1 MIKDILNGVEH
12 RMNQAVSHTK
22 VELSKVRTGRANPE
36 MFNSLTVD
44 YYGSDTPLNQVATI
58 STPEPRLLTFTPYEK
73 MLIPVIEKAIMDS
86 NMGFTPNN
94 NGTAV
99 LVPIPP
105 LSEERRK
112 ELNKFAHQIVEE
124 GKIALRNIRRDG
136 INSLQDL
143 KKDGHISEDLIKD
156 NESEIQK
163 IIDQHADLLDEVLA
177 IKEKEGVAF
186 LPSGK
191 VYSPCSA

>member
-1 MIKDILNGVEH
+1 MIKDILKEVEH

-36 MFNSLTVD
+36 IFNSLTVD
-44 YYGSDTPLNQVATI
+44 YYGSNTPLNQVATI
-58 STPEPRLLTFTPYEK
+58 SIPEPRLLTFTPYEK

-86 NMGFTPNN
+86 NMGFTPSN

-112 ELNKFAHQIVEE
+112 ELNKYTNQLVEE

-136 INSLQDL
+136 ISSLQNL
-143 KKDGHISEDLIKD
+143 KKDGHISDDLIKD
-156 NESEIQK
+156 NEQEIQNLT
-163 IIDQHADLLDEVLA
+163 DQQVDLLNEILA
-177 IKEKEGVAF
+177 IKEKEIMEI
-186 LPSGK
+186 
-191 VYSPCSA
+191 